1 MINYFRCKSPL
12 KAVVVLELYL
22 CYCKCICYVYLF
34 TLKHHL
40 LTITFLEKCNY
51 QLLLHEMAAIH
62 FNYDLMLEAL
72 DIMIFKATFNI
83 ISVKSYRSV
92 LLVEESG
99 APWKPH
105 RLAAS
110 HRQTLSH
117 NVVSS
122 PHHIERNS
130 KSQLYWW

>member
-1 MINYFRCKSPL
+1 
-12 KAVVVLELYL
+12 LYL

-99 APWKPH
+99 AP
-105 RLAAS
+105 
-110 HRQTLSH
+110 
-117 NVVSS
+117 
-122 PHHIERNS
+122 
-130 KSQLYWW
+130 